1 MVTDNSEVE
10 FSLDGASHYEKPPA
24 DGGGDGGGGGDDGSA
39 SISRDEAIKIQQT
52 KIDSLKL
59 DIRESKLNIEKL
71 EKKVKKE
78 VIYSKLDGTVAK
90 VGDPVTGA
98 SDGNSFMTIKSK
110 EGYYVKG
117 TVSELMLDQVK
128 EGTILNCSSQNGDF
142 EAEVIDVSEYPVQ
155 VIIIPAME
163 IQMYLIIH
171 ILQRFRTKPS
181 KYRTKT
187 G

>member
-1 MVTDNSEVE
+1 MMVVRH
-10 FSLDGASHYEKPPA
+10 LSHVM
-24 DGGGDGGGGGDDGSA
+24 
-39 SISRDEAIKIQQT
+39 RQIKIQQT

-110 EGYYVKG
+110 EGLLRKRY
-117 TVSELMLDQVK
+117 
-128 EGTILNCSSQNGDF
+128 SQ
-142 EAEVIDVSEYPVQ
+142 
-155 VIIIPAME
+155 
-163 IQMYLIIH
+163 
-171 ILQRFRTKPS
+171 
-181 KYRTKT
+181 
-187 G
+187 

>member
-24 DGGGDGGGGGDDGSA
+24 DGGGDGGGGGDDGGSA

-78 VIYSKLDGTVAK
+78 VTDES
-90 VGDPVTGA
+90 
-98 SDGNSFMTIKSK
+98 
-110 EGYYVKG
+110 
-117 TVSELMLDQVK
+117 
-128 EGTILNCSSQNGDF
+128 
-142 EAEVIDVSEYPVQ
+142 
-155 VIIIPAME
+155 
-163 IQMYLIIH
+163 
-171 ILQRFRTKPS
+171 
-181 KYRTKT
+181 
-187 G
+187 